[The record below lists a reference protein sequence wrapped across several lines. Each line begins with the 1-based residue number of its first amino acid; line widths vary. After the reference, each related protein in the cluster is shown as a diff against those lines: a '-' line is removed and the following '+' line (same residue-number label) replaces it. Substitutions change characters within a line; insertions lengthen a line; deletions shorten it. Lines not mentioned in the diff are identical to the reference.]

1 MDLDR
6 KTLARARLGIQE
18 AVQDWIYDPNVML
31 VDFGWRECGGK
42 LLQDELTIRVHIK
55 EKYTHGPMLEAAVD
69 DGKTRGYIPDTIA
82 GFPVD
87 RPVGTYRLHQYY
99 RSWSRRPPS
108 KRASRGDP
116 MKGGISIS
124 NANRNVYATLGGL
137 VKDRET
143 NDLMIL
149 SNWHVLVGDWYV
161 QPDLPIYQ
169 PGRGDG
175 GTIGDTV
182 ATLSRH
188 AMSSNLDA
196 AVARLTGNRK
206 LINDQLDLWPVKGV
220 GRAELGM
227 EVAKSGRRTDL
238 TYGLVTGIDGTIR
251 MNYRGVDR
259 LINHVVTI
267 EPRPPLREVSAG
279 GDSGSLW
286 CQESTRNAVGLH
298 FAGSDEPERALALDI
313 QPVLDALNVY
323 LVF

>member
-1 MDLDR
+1 MDIDHR
-6 KTLARARLGIQE
+6 TLARARLGIQQ
-18 AVQDWIYDPNVML
+18 AVQGWIYDPNVML
-31 VDFGWRECGGK
+31 IDFGWPERGGK
-42 LLQDELTIRVHIK
+42 LLEDQLAIRVHVK
-55 EKYTHGPMLEAAVD
+55 EKYTRGLELEAAVG
-69 DGKTRGYIPDTIA
+69 DGKTRGYIPDFIA

-87 RPVGTYRLHQYY
+87 RPVGNYRLHQYY
-99 RSWSRRPPS
+99 RSWWRQPPYE
-108 KRASRGDP
+108 RARRGDP

-124 NANRNVYATLGGL
+124 NANWNVYATLGCL

-143 NDLMIL
+143 NDPMIL
-149 SNWHVLVGDWYV
+149 SNWHVLVRDWYV

-175 GTIGDTV
+175 GTTGDTV

-196 AVARLTGNRK
+196 AVARLTGSRE
-206 LINDQLDLWPVKGV
+206 LINDQLGLGPVKGV

-227 EVAKSGRRTDL
+227 QVAKSGRRTEL
-238 TYGLVTGIDGTIR
+238 TYGLVTAISGTVR

-259 LINHVVTI
+259 LINNVVTI
-267 EPRPPLREVSAG
+267 EPRSPLSEVSAG

-286 CQESTRNAVGLH
+286 CQESSMNAVALH
-298 FAGSDEPERALALDI
+298 FAGSYEPKRALAMDL
-313 QPVLDALNVY
+313 QPVLDALKVN

>member
-1 MDLDR
+1 MKIDE

-18 AVQDWIYDPNVML
+18 AVQGWIYDPNVQL
-31 VDFGWRECGGK
+31 IDFGWCERDGK
-42 LLQDELTIRVHIK
+42 LLVDKLAIRVHVK
-55 EKYTHGPMLEAAVD
+55 EKYSRGPMLESAIE
-69 DGKTRGYIPDTIA
+69 DGKTRGRIPDTIA

-87 RPVGTYRLHQYY
+87 RPVGTYKLHQYY
-99 RSWSRRPPS
+99 RSWWWRPRS
-108 KRASRGDP
+108 KRAGRADP

-124 NANRNVYATLGGL
+124 NANWNVYATLGCL

-143 NDLMIL
+143 NDPMIL

-161 QPDLPIYQ
+161 QPNLTIYQ

-196 AVARLTGNRK
+196 AVARLTGSRK
-206 LINDQLDLWPVKGV
+206 WINDQLDLWPVKGV

-227 EVAKSGRRTDL
+227 QVAKSGRRTNI
-238 TYGLVTGIDGTIR
+238 TYGLVSGIEGTVR
-251 MNYRGVDR
+251 MNYKGVDR

-267 EPRPPLREVSAG
+267 EPRPPFREVSSG

-298 FAGSDEPERALALDI
+298 FAGSDEPERALAMDL
-313 QPVLDALNVY
+313 QPVLDALKVE
-323 LVF
+323 LEF

>member
-1 MDLDR
+1 MSIDE
-6 KTLARARLGIQE
+6 KNLARARSGIQQ
-18 AVQDWIYDPNVML
+18 AVQGWIYDPNVML
-31 VDFGWRECGGK
+31 IDFGWPERGGK
-42 LLQDELTIRVHIK
+42 LLEDELAIRVHVK
-55 EKYTHGPMLEAAVD
+55 EKYTRGLELEAAVD
-69 DGKTRGYIPDTIA
+69 DGKTRGYIPDVIA

-87 RPVGTYRLHQYY
+87 RPVGNYRLNQYY
-99 RSWSRRPPS
+99 SSQWWRPPS
-108 KRASRGDP
+108 QRARRAEP

-124 NANRNVYATLGGL
+124 NANWNVYATLGAL

-143 NDLMIL
+143 EDPMLL
-149 SNWHVLVGDWYV
+149 SNWHVLVRDWYV

-175 GTIGDTV
+175 GTNADAV

-196 AVARLTGNRK
+196 AVARLTGNRQ
-206 LINDQLDLWPVKGV
+206 LVNDQLGLGPVKGV

-227 EVAKSGRRTDL
+227 QVAKSGRRTEL
-238 TYGLVTGIDGTIR
+238 TYGSVTAIYGTVR

-259 LINHVVTI
+259 LINNVVTI
-267 EPRPPLREVSAG
+267 EPRLVLSEVSAG

-286 CQESTRNAVGLH
+286 CQESTMIAVGLH
-298 FAGSDEPERALALDI
+298 FAGSDEPKRALAMDL
-313 QPVLDALNVY
+313 QPVLEALDVE

>member
-1 MDLDR
+1 MKLGEQ
-6 KTLARARLGIQE
+6 TLTRARLGIQE
-18 AVQDWIYDPNVML
+18 AVQGWIYDPNVML
-31 VDFGWRECGGK
+31 IDFGWCERGGK
-42 LLQDELTIRVHIK
+42 LLEDKLTIRVHIK
-55 EKYTHGPMLEAAVD
+55 EKYARGLMLEAAVD
-69 DGKTRGYIPDTIA
+69 EGKTRGYIPDTIA

-87 RPVGTYRLHQYY
+87 RPVATYRLQQYY
-99 RSWSRRPPS
+99 RSWWWRPPS
-108 KRASRGDP
+108 KRAGRADP
-116 MKGGISIS
+116 MQGGISIS

-175 GTIGDTV
+175 GVMGDTV

-196 AVARLTGNRK
+196 AVARLTGSRK
-206 LINDQLDLWPVKGV
+206 LINDQLDLGPVKGV
-220 GRAELGM
+220 GQAELGM
-227 EVAKSGRRTDL
+227 QVVKSGRQTDL
-238 TYGLVTGIDGTIR
+238 TYGLVSGIEGTIR
-251 MNYRGVDR
+251 LNYRGVDR

-267 EPRPPLREVSAG
+267 EPRPPFREVSAG

-286 CQESTRNAVGLH
+286 CQESSMNGVGLH
-298 FAGSDEPERALALDI
+298 FAGSDEPERALALDL
-313 QPVLDALNVY
+313 QSVLDALNVN